1 MPELPEVETVKRTLQ
16 RLIIGKTVEDVDVF
30 LPKIIKEPSDVNLFV
45 ERLRGRKVTGLG
57 RRGKFL
63 KILYDSLGAGVP
75 HAHGGQITA
84 PSPGGAAGKAHPR
97 RVPLCGDEPI

>member
-1 MPELPEVETVKRTLQ
+1 MKRTLQ

-63 KILYDSLGAGVP
+63 KIIFDPWVLVSHMRMEGRYRLL
-75 HAHGGQITA
+75 
-84 PSPGGAAGKAHPR
+84 PR
-97 RVPLCGDEPI
+97 EEPLEKHTHDVFR